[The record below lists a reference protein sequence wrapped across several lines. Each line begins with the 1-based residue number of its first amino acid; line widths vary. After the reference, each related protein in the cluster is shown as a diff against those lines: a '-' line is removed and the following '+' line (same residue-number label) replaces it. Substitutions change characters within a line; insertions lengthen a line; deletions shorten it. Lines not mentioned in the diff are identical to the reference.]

1 MDATDARDHVRM
13 LDGIVRATDRTVH
26 VSPAVLIG
34 IGAVCAT
41 ITGLIQA
48 RQMGWNI
55 PPDHYIQP
63 PAFLVMLVI
72 IAVAAWRHRDRGR
85 DTLVDG
91 YAGIAF
97 FAAAAVG
104 LTLNVTAQDRVI
116 PPAGIGLVWAGSF
129 SMALLI
135 IGAMGSRVLFV
146 GAVAMLAAVGVAALV
161 PGWLPGIL
169 AIAWIVGF
177 AIPGLVLALGAPHG
191 RTAAL

>member
-26 VSPAVLIG
+26 VSPIVLIG
-34 IGAVCAT
+34 IGAVCAA

-63 PAFLVMLVI
+63 PAFLVMLGI
-72 IAVAAWRHRDRGR
+72 IAAASWRHRDRGR

-91 YAGIAF
+91 YAGVAF
-97 FAAAAVG
+97 LAAAALG

-146 GAVAMLAAVGVAALV
+146 GAVAMLAAVGAAALV

-177 AIPGLVLALGAPHG
+177 AVPGIVLALGAPHG

>member
-26 VSPAVLIG
+26 ISPAVLIA

-55 PPDHYIQP
+55 PPDYYIQP
-63 PAFLVMLVI
+63 PAFLVMLVTI
-72 IAVAAWRHRDRGR
+72 VVASWRHRVPGR

-91 YAGIAF
+91 YAGVAF
-97 FAAAAVG
+97 FAAAALG
-104 LTLNVTAQDRVI
+104 LTLNVTAQGRVI

-135 IGAMGSRVLFV
+135 IGAMGRGVLLV
-146 GAVAMLAAVGVAALV
+146 GAVAMLVAVGTAALV
-161 PGWLPGIL
+161 PSWLPGIL
-169 AIAWIVGF
+169 AIAWLVGF
-177 AIPGLVLALGAPHG
+177 TIPGVALALGASRG